1 MTDPTEA
8 IRQAI
13 KTYDDLLAAGEAMP
27 VAFNESGLIKFQ
39 PVLSFR
45 ALLDRLDSAERDQRR
60 YQILRGNYLRVFMAD
75 KTGDVAFDIECE
87 DPELNSESDGTRL
100 DAAIDA
106 ALGDVGV

>member
-8 IRQAI
+8 IRKAH
-13 KTYDDLLAAGEAMP
+13 AAFAALP
-27 VAFNESGLIKFQ
+27 SATT
-39 PVLSFR
+39 LSALHLVCKPSALG